1 MHELKPDLRNLTT
14 RTKIK
19 KNAARN
25 VTEFGIMHGANLN
38 CIKL

>member
-1 MHELKPDLRNLTT
+1 MHKLKRDVRNLTT

-19 KNAARN
+19 KTAVRS
-25 VTEFGIMHGANLN
+25 VTEFVIMHGANLN